1 MKMNTSSAFALH
13 RFVAARL
20 FSTLS
25 DQFLLFAIPLAVF
38 KSTGSIMWSA
48 VAFVVEWLPRIVFF
62 PLGGFVADRWR
73 PRRLFMTVE
82 GGRAAVLVVLAA
94 LIAWHEDITFV
105 ALTITSAL
113 LSIAYV
119 LTFVA
124 TEAMLPRNLAPSELP
139 RAHSLLQGVEQT
151 SQVLGPALAAVVV
164 AWGSLN
170 GLLLLAAAL
179 FAMAGLLMA
188 LLRTADVKP
197 ATGSGLVALL
207 ESNRSA
213 WAVLLRHKV
222 LFLLSGLTWTVNL
235 IYGAA
240 LVLSAPI
247 VVKSFGLAD
256 GWFGLLQTSAAAVT
270 IVVFAF
276 VPRTIARYGLPAVG
290 AMSFALM
297 ILSGLVLAMSSRYGV
312 YLVGYV
318 LLMAFDGVFSVYIR
332 TVRGLVIPKE
342 HLGKTTGL
350 IGLMNMCSIPMAGAL
365 VSVLATRHTP
375 FEIFALLF
383 GVAVGAALML
393 IGIGRRVFGYGTW
406 LPGSD
411 AALAGDPRP
420 TQAAG

>member
-1 MKMNTSSAFALH
+1 MNTRSGFALH

-20 FSTLS
+20 LSTLS

-38 KSTGSIMWSA
+38 KSTGSVMWSA

-82 GGRAAVLVVLAA
+82 WGRAAVLLALVA
-94 LIAWHEDITFV
+94 LITWHDDIAFV
-105 ALTITSAL
+105 ALTVTSAL

-124 TEAMLPRNLAPSELP
+124 TEAMLPRNLAPHELP

-151 SQVLGPALAAVVV
+151 SQVLGPALAAAVV
-164 AWGSLN
+164 AWGSLHD
-170 GLLLLAAAL
+170 LLLLAAGL
-179 FAMAGLLMA
+179 FAAAGLLMA
-188 LLRTADVKP
+188 LLRTADVAP
-197 ATGSGLVALL
+197 AAGTGLSALL
-207 ESNRSA
+207 ASNRSA
-213 WAVLLRHKV
+213 WHVLLQHKV

-256 GWFGLLQTSAAAVT
+256 GWFGALQTSAAVVT

-276 VPRTIARYGLPAVG
+276 VPRTIARFGLPAVG
-290 AMSFALM
+290 AVSFALM
-297 ILSGLVLAMSSRYGV
+297 ILSGLLLALSGSYGV

-318 LLMAFDGVFSVYIR
+318 LLMTFDGVFSVYIR

-350 IGLMNMCSIPMAGAL
+350 IGLMNMCSIPMAGVL
-365 VSVLATRHTP
+365 VSVLSARHTP
-375 FEIFALLF
+375 FEIFGLLF
-383 GVAVGAALML
+383 GLAVGVALVL
-393 IGIGRRVFGYGTW
+393 LVVGRWAFGYGTW
-406 LPGSD
+406 LPGVD
-411 AALAGDPRP
+411 TVPGGHPEPAQPAR
-420 TQAAG
+420 